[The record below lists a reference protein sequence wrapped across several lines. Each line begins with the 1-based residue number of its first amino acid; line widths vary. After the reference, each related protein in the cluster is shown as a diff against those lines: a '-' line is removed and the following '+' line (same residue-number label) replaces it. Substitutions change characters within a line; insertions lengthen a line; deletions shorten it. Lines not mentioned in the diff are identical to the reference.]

1 MVIPA
6 PAFIGCLVTQFVA
19 EVRRLLSCLISARVV
34 NVNLI
39 IIIFFNCRLFLVGLH
54 LTTSPLRPACL
65 SPICTTRGHTHR
77 FVLGSQCEFQSQC
90 SLPGSLTPSSCSVL
104 PTEWHCGSLPL
115 GRRFCRC
122 FPVPQVIHSDLG
134 WLVQCEHSEQLDCWQ
149 ACPSVRCAD
158 DTVARLHGITF

>member
-1 MVIPA
+1 MQPLQAAGWHSLSPPPEKDSLFFFFFLGVFWFGFFFLAIRFSSLSMVIPA

-104 PTEWHCGSLPL
+104 PTE
-115 GRRFCRC
+115 
-122 FPVPQVIHSDLG
+122 
-134 WLVQCEHSEQLDCWQ
+134 
-149 ACPSVRCAD
+149 
-158 DTVARLHGITF
+158 